1 MVFGNTSDQVEGTVG
16 EAGSSEGTGTVN
28 VEVPAV
34 VVPPT
39 IFDRAEVMPA
49 FEGGLEAL
57 YKFIKKK
64 IHYPAASRRMG
75 IDGTVFV
82 SFVINSEGKI
92 VDIKTIKGISS
103 DCDKEAERVVSLLP
117 NWSPGMQ
124 NHRPVSVRMTL
135 PIKFQLDK

>member
-16 EAGSSEGTGTVN
+16 EAGPSEGTGTVN